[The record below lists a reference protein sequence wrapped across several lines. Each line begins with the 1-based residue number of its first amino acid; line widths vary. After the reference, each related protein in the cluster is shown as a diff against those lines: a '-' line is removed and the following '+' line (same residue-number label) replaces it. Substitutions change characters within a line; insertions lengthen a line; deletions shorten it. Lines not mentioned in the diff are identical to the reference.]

1 MNDDLVSSIYDQ
13 IDEMPSFKGLHV
25 CAIDSSIIEI
35 PNTKL
40 TRDDFGIPEK
50 TQTYKDTS
58 VARISCMVDAHWDFI
73 ISSNLTSKNVDEITN
88 ALIHLDD
95 AKNKLDLTK
104 TITLYDRGY
113 NSVELMFKTELLN
126 SFYYKYVEK
135 HQHLKRNN
143 KKWKNI
149 KKQIKHSSLV

>member
-1 MNDDLVSSIYDQ
+1 
-13 IDEMPSFKGLHV
+13 
-25 CAIDSSIIEI
+25 
-35 PNTKL
+35 
-40 TRDDFGIPEK
+40 
-50 TQTYKDTS
+50 
-58 VARISCMVDAHWDFI
+58 MVDAHWDFI

-126 SFYYKYVEK
+126 SFYIIRGKTSTFKKKQQKMEK
-135 HQHLKRNN
+135 H
-143 KKWKNI
+143 KKTDKTFL
-149 KKQIKHSSLV
+149 H

>member
-1 MNDDLVSSIYDQ
+1 MQFIDPQVYIWHEWWFSFEYLWSKL
-13 IDEMPSFKGLHV
+13 DEMPSFKGLHV

-50 TQTYKDTS
+50 TQTYKDTF

-88 ALIHLDD
+88 ALIPF
-95 AKNKLDLTK
+95 
-104 TITLYDRGY
+104 R
-113 NSVELMFKTELLN
+113 
-126 SFYYKYVEK
+126 
-135 HQHLKRNN
+135 
-143 KKWKNI
+143 WC
-149 KKQIKHSSLV
+149 KKQIGLNKNNNTIR

>member
-1 MNDDLVSSIYDQ
+1 
-13 IDEMPSFKGLHV
+13 MPSFKGLHV

-113 NSVELMFKTELLN
+113 NSV
-126 SFYYKYVEK
+126 
-135 HQHLKRNN
+135 
-143 KKWKNI
+143 
-149 KKQIKHSSLV
+149 